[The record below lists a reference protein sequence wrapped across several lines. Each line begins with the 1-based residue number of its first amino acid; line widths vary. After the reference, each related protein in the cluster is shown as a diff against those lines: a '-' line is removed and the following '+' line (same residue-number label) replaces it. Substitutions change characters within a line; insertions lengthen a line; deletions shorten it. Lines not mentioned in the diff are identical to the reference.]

1 MKSSLLDLGGLNIH
15 ISDGILE
22 PQWTLFWYAISAIFI
37 ALGMRMINKRISSDP
52 SYLPRIS
59 LIGAVVFVIS
69 VWHIPVPVTGS
80 SSHPVGTP
88 LAAII
93 IGPFATV
100 VISAIAIFFQ
110 TFVGHGGLTTIGANT
125 FSMGIVGTFSGY
137 IVYRM
142 LKNISPLWFSA
153 GMAGFV
159 GSILTYIT
167 AALELALSLNPGNVV
182 HYWKLYAMGFIPTQ
196 LPLCVAEFAFTGYV
210 IKYISETKPEVVA
223 PADIRLDRFT
233 KTALV
238 LMILIT
244 SMLAISAYIGYLR
257 GSDMAGTDG
266 TVGVLAAQG
275 AISNGIGV
283 RLMARFGE
291 PIGFGSVGIIGG
303 LVTGYY
309 WNALRGRKN

>member
-1 MKSSLLDLGGLNIH
+1 MH

-22 PQWTLFWYAISAIFI
+22 PQWILFWYLISAIFI
-37 ALGMRMINKRISSDP
+37 ALGLRIINARIRDNP
-52 SYLPRIS
+52 SYLPRVS

-100 VISAIAIFFQ
+100 VISAIALFFQ
-110 TFVGHGGLTTIGANT
+110 AFVGHGGLTTIGANT
-125 FSMGIVGTFSGY
+125 FSMGIVGAFSGY
-137 IVYRM
+137 LVYRM

-159 GSILTYIT
+159 GSILTYLMT
-167 AALELALSLNPGNVV
+167 AFELALSLNPENVM
-182 HYWKLYAMGFIPTQ
+182 HYWKLYSLGFIPTQ
-196 LPLCVAEFAFTGYV
+196 LPLAFAEFAFTGYV

-223 PADIRLDRFT
+223 PGDVFLDRFT
-233 KTALV
+233 KTALL
-238 LMILIT
+238 LMILIA
-244 SMLAISAYIGYLR
+244 SVIAAGAYIGYS
-257 GSDMAGTDG
+257 GGGNMAGTDG
-266 TVGVLAAQG
+266 TIEALAAP
-275 AISNGIGV
+275 AAAPDGIGV

-291 PIGFGSVGIIGG
+291 PAGFALVGITGG
-303 LVTGYY
+303 LFTGYF
-309 WNALRGRKN
+309 WNAWRKN

>member
-1 MKSSLLDLGGLNIH
+1 MH

-22 PQWTLFWYAISAIFI
+22 PKWILFWFVISAIFI
-37 ALGMRMINKRISSDP
+37 AVGLRKINKRIAADP
-52 SYLPRIS
+52 VYLPRIS

-137 IVYRM
+137 IVYRV

-167 AALELALSLNPGNVV
+167 AALELALSLNPENVM

-196 LPLCVAEFAFTGYV
+196 LPLCIAEFAFTGYV

-223 PADIRLDRFT
+223 PAGVCLDRFT
-233 KTALV
+233 KTALG

-244 SMLAISAYIGYLR
+244 SVIAIGSYIGYL
-257 GSDMAGTDG
+257 GGGNMAGTDSI
-266 TVGVLAAQG
+266 VGALAAPG
-275 AISNGIGV
+275 AISNGIGA
-283 RLMARFGE
+283 RLMTHFGE

-309 WNALRGRKN
+309 WNALRGRKSDD

>member
-1 MKSSLLDLGGLNIH
+1 MH

-22 PQWTLFWYAISAIFI
+22 PRWILFWFAISAMFI
-37 ALGMRMINKRISSDP
+37 AAGLRIINKRMTADP
-52 SYLPRIS
+52 AYLPRIS
-59 LIGAVVFVIS
+59 LVGAVVFVIS
-69 VWHIPVPVTGS
+69 VWHIPIPVTGS

-110 TFVGHGGLTTIGANT
+110 TFTGHGGLTTIGANT

-142 LKNISPLWFSA
+142 LKNISPLWFCA

-159 GSILTYIT
+159 GSMLTYIT

-182 HYWKLYAMGFIPTQ
+182 HYWKLYTMGFIPTQ
-196 LPLCVAEFAFTGYV
+196 LPLCIAEFAFTGYV

-223 PADIRLDRFT
+223 PAHFHLDRFT
-233 KTALV
+233 KKALG
-238 LMILIT
+238 LMILMT
-244 SMLAISAYIGYLR
+244 CLLAAGAYIGYLR
-257 GSDMAGTDG
+257 GGDMAGTDSI
-266 TVGVLAAQG
+266 VGAIAAPG
-275 AISNGIGV
+275 AISNGIGI

-291 PIGFGSVGIIGG
+291 PTGFALVGVIGG

-309 WNALRGRKN
+309 WNSLRGRSFDG